1 MEMQVIEI
9 LRKIELFGKLNNA
22 ELLKLSRI
30 CQKVSYQAGKTI
42 FNAGD
47 FGDALYII
55 WEGKV
60 EVIKPGGDEPDEVV
74 SELGP
79 QEIFG
84 EMAFFE
90 NLPRSAAVRAKTDT
104 HLLRVPADYFEKI
117 LKEDAQMALKVYRA
131 INLILCHRL
140 RDTTERLAIAN
151 RIIREA
157 SQAKTGRD

>member
-1 MEMQVIEI
+1 MQVIEI
-9 LRKIELFGKLNNA
+9 LRKIELFRKLNNA
-22 ELLKLSRI
+22 ELLKLSHI

-42 FNAGD
+42 FSAGE

-55 WEGKV
+55 WEGQV
-60 EVIKPGGDEPDEVV
+60 EVLKPGGDEPDELV

-104 HLLRVPADYFEKI
+104 HLLRVPSDYFEKL
-117 LKEDAQMALKVYRA
+117 LKEDSQLALKVYRA

-140 RDTTERLAIAN
+140 RDTTERLTIAN
-151 RIIREA
+151 RIIRTA
-157 SQAKTGRD
+157 SQGRDERG

>member
-1 MEMQVIEI
+1 MQVIEI

-30 CQKVSYQAGKTI
+30 CQKVSYKEGKTI
-42 FNAGD
+42 FSAGD

-55 WEGKV
+55 WEGNV
-60 EVIKPGGDEPDEVV
+60 EVVKPGGEDPEEVV

-84 EMAFFE
+84 EMALFD
-90 NLPRSAAVRAKTDT
+90 NLPRSAAVRAKTET
-104 HLLRVPADYFEKI
+104 HLLRIPSDYFDKL
-117 LKEDAQMALKVYRA
+117 LKEDNQIAFKVYQA

-140 RDTTERLAIAN
+140 RETTERLAIAN
-151 RIIREA
+151 RIIRST
-157 SQAKTGRD
+157 SQGRS